1 MSQFQTEGIADMGL
15 IFHFSTGNGYLVSV
29 TSDTNSLLRYG
40 RPDPLMERQFDISA
54 KVRMASVR
62 YLHTMRFL
70 KEILAFLSHFPQL
83 IDAFQRMKAMAK
95 GNLVSSLLVL
105 SKEPRES
112 AITHPQSISLL
123 NSTIYEWDKTE
134 DG

>member
-15 IFHFSTGNGYLVSV
+15 IFHFSTSNGYLVSV
-29 TSDTNSLLRYG
+29 ASDTNSLLRYG

-95 GNLVSSLLVL
+95 GNLVSSLTSVKQRTKGKHHYP
-105 SKEPRES
+105 SSVPS
-112 AITHPQSISLL
+112 HS
-123 NSTIYEWDKTE
+123 
-134 DG
+134 